1 MATRGDS
8 TYIMTWR
15 FQSSGIFFHSF
26 FATSASSPSVLT
38 SRLPFEIMGQT
49 QGEHMADAKERD
61 RALTLEKEKAF
72 EELDEI
78 EEDVSPLKRE
88 YMLRGVTSEEADFL
102 LSLSE
107 KEIKQIYR
115 KVDLRVVPML
125 AFLYASLQW
134 LSS

>member
-1 MATRGDS
+1 
-8 TYIMTWR
+8 
-15 FQSSGIFFHSF
+15 
-26 FATSASSPSVLT
+26 
-38 SRLPFEIMGQT
+38 
-49 QGEHMADAKERD
+49 MADAEERD